1 MENQQQRR
9 KRSEGCIYRVKNS
22 ANWYIKYYSHG
33 KYHVEATGSADKK
46 VAEKVLKDR
55 LAKKTLGRLI
65 PGSSRVTFED
75 MEQYILDDYKTDG
88 KRSLDRIK
96 ISLENLRE
104 YFSACRAETITT
116 DKINIYK
123 RERQAEDAA
132 NASIN
137 RDLSVLKRMFNLAI
151 QAGRLSQRPYIPMLK
166 EKNVR
171 TGFFEAS
178 DFLALR
184 EALPAYLQPVVT
196 FAYYTG
202 WRKSEV
208 LDLRWSQVDLHEGI
222 IRLRP
227 EQTKT
232 GEGRVIAIDGELL
245 GVLQSQWN
253 QRKILAVP
261 GQVNAAICPYVFHHS
276 GRPIRD
282 FRSAWQNA
290 LKQTGL
296 SGKIFH
302 DLRRTAVR
310 NMVRAGVP
318 ERVAMTISGH
328 KTRSVFDRYDIV
340 DEDDLK
346 EAAKKTSER
355 IAVQRENAKVVAISG
370 KSRTENVDS

>member
-9 KRSEGCIYRVKNS
+9 KRGDGCIYRVRNS
-22 ANWYIKYYSHG
+22 VNWYIKYFSNG

-55 LAKKTLGRLI
+55 LAKKTLGRLV

-75 MEQYILDDYKTDG
+75 MEQYILDDYKING

-96 ISLENLRE
+96 LSLENLRE
-104 YFSACRAETITT
+104 YFSDCRAEAITT
-116 DKINIYK
+116 DKINVYK
-123 RERQAEDAA
+123 RERQAEGAA

-151 QAGRLSQRPYIPMLK
+151 QAGRLSHRPYIPMLK

-171 TGFFEAS
+171 TGFFEVNE
-178 DFLALR
+178 FLALR
-184 EALPAYLQPVVT
+184 DALPEYLRPMVT

-202 WRKSEV
+202 WRKGEV
-208 LDLRWSQVDLHEGI
+208 LDLRWSQVDLHEKI
-222 IRLRP
+222 IRLNP
-227 EQTKT
+227 EQTKN
-232 GEGRVIAIDGELL
+232 GNGRVIAADGELL
-245 GVLQSQWN
+245 GVLEAQWDA
-253 QRKILAVP
+253 RKVAAVA
-261 GQVNAAICPYVFHHS
+261 VNSPVFICPYVFHHN
-276 GRPIRD
+276 GRQIRD
-282 FRSAWQNA
+282 FQTAWQNA
-290 LKQTGL
+290 LKETKL
-296 SGKIFH
+296 IGKIFH
-302 DLRRTAVR
+302 DFRRTAVR

-346 EAAKKTSER
+346 EAARATAAR
-355 IAVQRENAKVVAISG
+355 IQMQRENAKVVPMQKQKAIS
-370 KSRTENVDS
+370 